1 MLSGLILSAFL
12 MGLSGAPH
20 CAAMCGMPCAAA
32 LKRPVPLTGLIGRA
46 TGYALLGGVAAASA
60 GWVSQWSRE
69 VAFLK
74 PFWLISQVMAVLLGL
89 WLLVAGA
96 VPRQLDELGLHLYHL
111 LRQRWGH
118 GAPDIVGVSP
128 WISRTAP
135 LLAGVGWAL
144 LPCGLLY
151 GAVVVAALAPSA
163 WGGAVVMLAFAVP
176 SGVGVWIAPR
186 LISWLRGGGQQ
197 TPEWAIRLS
206 GLTLAAIAGWGFVHH
221 LYAQW
226 QAWCG

>member
-1 MLSGLILSAFL
+1 MLWGLILSAFL

-32 LKRPVPLTGLIGRA
+32 LQRPVPLS
-46 TGYALLGGVAAASA
+46 ALLGRLLGYVVLGAVVAASA

-74 PFWLISQVMAVLLGL
+74 PFWLIAQAMAVLLGL
-89 WLLVAGA
+89 WLLISGVI
-96 VPRQLDELGLHLYHL
+96 PRQLDDLGLDLYHQ
-111 LRQRWGH
+111 LRQRWGRATA
-118 GAPDIVGVSP
+118 GQGVSP

-135 LLAGVGWAL
+135 VLAGMGWAL

-151 GAVVVAALAPSA
+151 GAVVVAALAPTV
-163 WGGAVVMLAFAVP
+163 WGGALVMAAFAIP
-176 SGVGVWIAPR
+176 SGVGVWLAPKLMR
-186 LISWLRGGGQQ
+186 WLRGSNREHPQ
-197 TPEWAIRLS
+197 WAIRLS
-206 GLTLAAIAGWGFVHH
+206 GLTLAGIAAWGLFHH